1 MVFGSACIPCC
12 NEIFSFGI
20 LTNKNFLSMISSCN
34 PTTIKNSDANHI
46 ELINS
51 RKSNIIVGYLYKRP
65 SMDVFDFNENYLNSP
80 S

>member
-1 MVFGSACIPCC
+1 
-12 NEIFSFGI
+12 
-20 LTNKNFLSMISSCN
+20 MISSCN
-34 PTTIKNSDANHI
+34 PPAIKNSDANHI
-46 ELINS
+46 ELINF